1 MTLHNFGA
9 VYRSLSQPDT
19 AMEVRSASG
28 KEVEGFGALAQR
40 LGARSVLA
48 SLWPVADASTP
59 TLMREFYRLR
69 RASRTMSKAAGLRQ
83 AQLELLRGKVAASTP
98 PSKANRAQR
107 AKIAGAA
114 NTDLP
119 LFMADPKAPYAHPF
133 YWAPFV
139 LIGNPL

>member
-69 RASRTMSKAAGLRQ
+69 HASRTMSKAAGLRQ
-83 AQLELLRGKVAASTP
+83 AQLELLRGSVTASSA

-114 NTDLP
+114 NTTLP
-119 LFMADPKAPYAHPF
+119 LFTADPKAPYAHPF

-139 LIGNPL
+139 LIGNPQ